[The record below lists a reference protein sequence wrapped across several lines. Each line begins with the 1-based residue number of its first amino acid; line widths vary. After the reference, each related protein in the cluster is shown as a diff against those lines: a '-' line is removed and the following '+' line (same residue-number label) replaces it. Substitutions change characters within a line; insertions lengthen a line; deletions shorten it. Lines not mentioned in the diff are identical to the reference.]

1 MIFFTRELYQ
11 GIQPKSGWERRA
23 DNEWHRRAERYARY
37 YEVIAPML
45 PAAVRRLRKH
55 SLHDGVVRQ
64 ATFEGGQLVL
74 LVDTTN
80 ALGGFGGREVQLTF
94 RGVANEPRIDTLVG
108 QWWLYEEAHLCSRT
122 RFSLHV
128 LFDDDELEV
137 EADELLIGLSA
148 RVRRRTDGST
158 GLRPAE

>member
-1 MIFFTRELYQ
+1 MIFFTRELYR

-23 DNEWHRRAERYARY
+23 ENEWHRRAERYSRY
-37 YEVIAPML
+37 YDVISPTL
-45 PAAVRRLRKH
+45 PAAVRRLGKH

-80 ALGGFGGREVQLTF
+80 ALGGFVGREVRLTF
-94 RGVANEPRIDTLVG
+94 RGVANEPRVDKLVG

-122 RFSLHV
+122 RFNLQV
-128 LFDDDELEV
+128 LFEADELEV

-148 RVRRRTDGST
+148 RVRRRTGGST
-158 GLRPAE
+158 GLRTVE